1 MREYLFIFGRE
12 PKLSFL
18 ELMSYFKSH
27 GIEYKIIKHEKEVCV
42 ILLSEKL
49 DFGKMLNNLGG
60 TVKIGEVFEEYEY
73 KGSKNKLNYGVSI
86 YKGKDNLIEILKKE
100 YKKEEVKAMLRKTRD
115 KVFMPSEILS
125 KNLTEFL
132 VFGDYKA
139 RTIAFFNPRKYKER
153 DETRPKQMLLHQ
165 VSLRLAKILIN
176 LSQARHSLLDP
187 FCGVG
192 TILQEGMINR
202 LNVIGLDID
211 QESVDASKENLKWLK
226 EKFGIKSK
234 FKVIKGNAKKLTR
247 HLKRNSIEAIA
258 TEPDLGP
265 YFRKIPSKTDVEK
278 TINNLNKMYYEF
290 LLQSHEILK
299 KKGKIA
305 IILPRLKYKGGSKG
319 LNVKDLLKSTK
330 FGVYSASKGIKL
342 PLITEGRFLD
352 REIYVFEKA

>member
-1 MREYLFIFGRE
+1 MREYLFIFGRD

-27 GIEYKIIKHEKEVCV
+27 GIEYEIIKHEKEVCV

-49 DFGKMLNNLGG
+49 DFGKILNDLGG
-60 TVKIGEVFEEYEY
+60 TVKIGEVFEEYIY
-73 KGSKNKLNYGVSI
+73 KGSKNKLNFGISV
-86 YKGKDNLIEILKKE
+86 YKGKDILTEILKKE
-100 YKKEEVKAMLRKTRD
+100 YKKEKVKAMLRKPRD

-125 KNLTEFL
+125 KNLIEFL
-132 VFGDYKA
+132 VFDKYIA
-139 RTIAFFNPRKYKER
+139 RTIAFFNPKKYKER

-176 LSQARHSLLDP
+176 LSQARNSLLDP

-192 TILQEGMINR
+192 TILQEGMVNNLDI
-202 LNVIGLDID
+202 VGLDID
-211 QESVDASKENLKWLK
+211 QESVDASKKNLEWLK
-226 EKFGIKSK
+226 ENFNLNRK
-234 FKVIKGNAKKLTR
+234 FKIIKGDAGKLTR
-247 HLKRNSIEAIA
+247 YLKRNSIEAIA

-265 YFRKIPSKTDVEK
+265 YFRKFPNKIEVEK
-278 TINNLNKMYYEF
+278 TISRLNKMYYDF

-299 KKGKIA
+299 KNGKIA

-319 LNVKDLLKSTK
+319 LNVKDLLKNTK
-330 FGVYSASKGIKL
+330 FKVYSASNNIKL
-342 PLITEGRFLD
+342 PLIIEGRFLD

>member
-18 ELMSYFKSH
+18 ELNSYLESH
-27 GIEYKIIKHEKEVCV
+27 GISYKIIKHEKEVCL

-49 DFGKMLNNLGG
+49 DFGKMLSDLGG
-60 TVKIGEVFEEYEY
+60 TVKIGECFEEYKY
-73 KGSKNKLNYGVSI
+73 KGSKNKLNYGVSV
-86 YKGKDNLIEILKKE
+86 YKGKDNLTEILKKE
-100 YKKEEVKAMLRKTRD
+100 YKKEKVKAMLRKPRD
-115 KVFMPSEILS
+115 NVFMPSEILS

-132 VFGDYKA
+132 VFGKYKA
-139 RTIAFFNPRKYKER
+139 RTIAFFDPRKYKER

-226 EKFGIKSK
+226 EKFGIKNK
-234 FKVIKGNAKKLTR
+234 FNVIKGDAKKLTR
-247 HLKRNSIEAIA
+247 YLNRNSIEAIA

-265 YFRKIPSKTDVEK
+265 YFRKVPNKTEVEK
-278 TINNLNKMYYEF
+278 VINNLNKIYYEF
-290 LLQSHEILK
+290 LLQSHQILK
-299 KKGKIA
+299 KNGKIA
-305 IILPRLKYKGGSKG
+305 IILPKLKYKNGSKG
-319 LNVKDLLKSTK
+319 LDIKDLLKKTGFK
-330 FGVYSASKGIKL
+330 VYSASDKIKL

-352 REIYVFEKA
+352 REIYILEKT